1 MGTTEA
7 AAVVAV
13 GAKASTF
20 PLPLAF
26 WLCKTSF
33 RNRSSMACFSPKSIA
48 GVNTGAIPTGGCD
61 VVVGGVAA
69 PDLTP
74 DLAVAAANS
83 SLLFAIFSSSSFW
96 RAINAR
102 FWKLGSV
109 GAFFMALG
117 SEGIGVAGAVEDTLE
132 D

>member
-1 MGTTEA
+1 MGVTE
-7 AAVVAV
+7 VVVV

-26 WLCKTSF
+26 WLCKTNF
-33 RNRSSMACFSPKSIA
+33 RNRSSMACFSPESIA
-48 GVNTGAIPTGGCD
+48 GVGAAATPVGCD
-61 VVVGGVAA
+61 VVVEGVST
-69 PDLTP
+69 PDLAP

-96 RAINAR
+96 RAISAR
-102 FWKLGSV
+102 FVKLGSV

-117 SEGIGVAGAVEDTLE
+117 SEGIGVIEASGDELE
-132 D
+132 G